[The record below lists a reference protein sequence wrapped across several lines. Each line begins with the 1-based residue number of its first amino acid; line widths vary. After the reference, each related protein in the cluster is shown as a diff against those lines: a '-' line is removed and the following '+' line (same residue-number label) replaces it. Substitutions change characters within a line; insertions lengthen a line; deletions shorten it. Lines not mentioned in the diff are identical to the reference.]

1 MKIYHRLLTPMQLQ
15 ELEEK
20 CPNNTFEVLFKD
32 SECQNLKYT
41 IRGQDYPITQYL
53 VKITEGETE

>member
-1 MKIYHRLLTPMQLQ
+1 MQLQ